1 MKEINDNELERLI
14 SQSLQRQHIIEK
26 VNATT
31 LAQVK
36 RLNRVRKVKKTM
48 RIVIFAFGIPL
59 LLAVM
64 GYGAYNIVRLTE
76 GAMGYIAAAITIIS
90 ALGVTTHSIVNFSL
104 EEV

>member
-48 RIVIFAFGIPL
+48 RIVI
-59 LLAVM
+59 LAVM